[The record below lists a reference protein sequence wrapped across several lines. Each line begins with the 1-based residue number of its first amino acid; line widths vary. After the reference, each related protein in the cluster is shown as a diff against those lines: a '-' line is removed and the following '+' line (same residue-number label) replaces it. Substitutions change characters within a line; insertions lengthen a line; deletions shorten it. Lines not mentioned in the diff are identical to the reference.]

1 MLVLIIILYII
12 FKIGLAKVFQKAGKK
27 WFWAFIPIADL
38 WIWIQLSDSSGMVI
52 LGPILL
58 LWLYWCINMFPFL
71 GVFLIIP
78 TLFIAVMLLG
88 HWFKIH
94 FIIARRFGG
103 GTLLGL
109 GLIFLP
115 FIVIPILG
123 FSSQPFVS
131 SLQ

>member
-1 MLVLIIILYII
+1 MIVLIIVLYIV

-38 WIWIQLSDSSGMVI
+38 WVWIELSDSSVAVI
-52 LGPILL
+52 FGPVFLV
-58 LWLYWCINMFPFL
+58 WLYSCIISFPFL
-71 GVFLIIP
+71 GIFLIILA
-78 TLFIAVMLLG
+78 LFIGVMLLG

-94 FIIARRFGG
+94 FIIARKFGG

>member
-103 GTLLGL
+103 GIRLGL
-109 GLIFLP
+109 GLVFFP
-115 FIVIPILG
+115 FIMIPILG
-123 FSSQPFVS
+123 FRAQPFVS
-131 SLQ
+131 TLQ